1 MMENQ
6 FNNESDSCP
15 TESPPTSIPDKN
27 NKMGKLKIRT
37 PAEINKEYDAI
48 SPAPASPDQLRAF
61 MFSEF
66 LRPSANTSSFSIESQ
81 LSPTASTIKQLS
93 PAVSTTSQI
102 NVSK

>member
-61 MFSEF
+61 TFSEF
-66 LRPSANTSSFSIESQ
+66 LRPSINNSPSYSTESQ

-93 PAVSTTSQI
+93 LAVSTTSQI
-102 NVSK
+102 KV